1 MSSPSILEDD
11 TEWLQIS
18 DDEDEGALSEKDDDD
33 KEEDHGKGRCFRP
46 NLTLDMVKPS
56 IFDNSY
62 TFTASKRRLWL
73 NGLNTSI
80 LTSSPIDESLL
91 YQHRFVYIH
100 EIGRGACGVVFK
112 ALDLVDWKLV
122 AIKKAHIHKR
132 QIRRQLAKEL
142 VAYQTISNHENLVG
156 FIDSYVD
163 PNDESVGLI
172 VEYVNG
178 GNLQQLVDR
187 GGCQDESILSHLA
200 RQCLLGLDKIHSDH
214 SQIHRDIK
222 PANLLIDDQ
231 GSVCIKRKL

>member
-18 DDEDEGALSEKDDDD
+18 DDDDDGD
-33 KEEDHGKGRCFRP
+33 DEEHRKGGCFRA
-46 NLTLDMVKPS
+46 NLSLNIAKPS

-62 TFTASKRRLWL
+62 TFTASRKRLWL

-80 LTSSPIDESLL
+80 LTSSPTDESLF

-112 ALDLVDWKLV
+112 ALDLANWKLV
-122 AIKKAHIHKR
+122 AIKKTHIHKR

-142 VAYQTISNHENLVG
+142 VAYQTISSHKNLVG

-178 GNLQQLVDR
+178 GNLQHLVDS
-187 GGCQDESILSHLA
+187 GGCQDESILSHLT
-200 RQCLLGLDKIHSDH
+200 RQCLMGLDKIHNDH
-214 SQIHRDIK
+214 TQIHRDIK
-222 PANLLIDDQ
+222 PANLLISDK
-231 GSVCIKRKL
+231 GSVRTKSNLFSVIFFE